1 MGLTFLE
8 FQQALLRVCIKYRAI
23 FNLVAER
30 IKDNNKAEAK
40 GENKEE
46 MKKDENE
53 FEAVD

>member
-53 FEAVD
+53 FETVD

>member
-1 MGLTFLE
+1 
-8 FQQALLRVCIKYRAI
+8 
-23 FNLVAER
+23 VAER

-53 FEAVD
+53 FETVD